1 VKAILVTLAAVA
13 ALIGAAG
20 GVTLALER
28 RLAALTPGG
37 VEIDSLDYNPLS
49 GRLLLAGVRA
59 RDADGREVF
68 QAQRIA
74 ATASPLPLLL
84 GSLTLSRMVVE
95 SPRLTLSSPAALV
108 AGLPVRVEDVAVT
121 GGRVVIE
128 HAGGGPPLRAD
139 DVEFRLGRLTTAA
152 AGQPDLAFACEL
164 MTSGTLVRVTAQPRG
179 TGYALH
185 VRAQDVDV
193 VRLARELPG
202 ARVTALRGGRGE
214 VDAVLHLAGGRLL
227 AAGRAR
233 VADLV
238 VALPVRGQPR
248 LRAASVTVVADGFD
262 LFSGAG
268 RIARVMVG
276 APSLS
281 LPVATAAPTLAALL
295 DWLRAPADVLVRR
308 IAVTDGTLALT
319 GAGGVRLQR
328 VQVAAGASERAP
340 VDEWVVSARAVLDG
354 GADVA
359 LDGRLARDLRALD
372 AAARMRRASVTP
384 WRGLTGTTVAWDSR
398 VSFEGRLRVAA
409 REGAVTL
416 TGQTSLD
423 DEAAVAEG
431 RGHVPVNRSVAST
444 DPGSTIRQLFAAL
457 EDAVHLASATE

>member
-1 VKAILVTLAAVA
+1 MKALLVALAAVA
-13 ALIGAAG
+13 ALLVAAG

-28 RLAALTPGG
+28 RLATLTPGG
-37 VEIDSLDYNPLS
+37 VEIDTLEYNPLS
-49 GRLLLAGVRA
+49 GRLRLAGVRA

-68 QAQRIA
+68 QAEGIA
-74 ATASPLPLLL
+74 ATASPLPLLV

-95 SPRLTLSSPAALV
+95 SPRLTLSSPAMLAT
-108 AGLPVRVEDVAVT
+108 ALPVRIEDVAVT

-139 DVEFRLGRLTTAA
+139 DLELRLGRLTTAR

-164 MTSGTLVRVTAQPRG
+164 VTSGTLVRVTGQPRG

-202 ARVTALRGGRGE
+202 SRVTSLRGGRGE

-268 RIARVMVG
+268 RIARVMVD

-319 GAGGVRLQR
+319 GAGGVRLR
-328 VQVAAGASERAP
+328 HVQVAAGASERTL
-340 VDEWVVSARAVLDG
+340 DEWAVTARAALDG

-372 AAARMRRASVTP
+372 AAARMSRGGVTP
-384 WRGLTGTTVAWDSR
+384 WRGLTGTAIAWDSR

-416 TGQTSLD
+416 TGQTSLA
-423 DEAAVAEG
+423 DESAVAEG
-431 RGHVPVNRSVAST
+431 RGHVPVYRSVAST
-444 DPGSTIRQLFAAL
+444 DPGSTIRQLLIAL
-457 EDAVHLASATE
+457 EDAVHLASAAE